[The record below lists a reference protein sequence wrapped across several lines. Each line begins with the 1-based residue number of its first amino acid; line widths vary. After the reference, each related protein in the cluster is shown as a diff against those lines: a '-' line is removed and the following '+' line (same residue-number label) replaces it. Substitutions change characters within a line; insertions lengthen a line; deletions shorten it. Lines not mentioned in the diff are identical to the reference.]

1 MTPYQ
6 TEQFETL
13 DMIRRKLSCLPD
25 REIGK
30 LKAMIS
36 DYLAFRQETDA
47 FLKTCFGEMCTIQC
61 YRNDLSACCSK
72 DGIITFFADMII
84 NALVSDKQ
92 EISRLFEVLMQPDY
106 GFRCVYLG
114 EHGCLWKIKPIVCE
128 MFLCDSAQDKVFGQN
143 PELKEKWDALKQQ
156 QKQYT
161 WPDKPV
167 LFDMLEEYF
176 LDIGCS
182 SPLMYLHNSPG
193 LLRIKQQRKTENK

>member
-36 DYLAFRQETDA
+36 DYLAFRQETDV

-84 NALVSDKQ
+84 NALMSDKQ
-92 EISRLFEVLMQPDY
+92 EISRLFDVLMQPDY

-128 MFLCDSAQDKVFGQN
+128 MFLCDSAQDKVFGQH

-156 QKQYT
+156 QKRYT

-193 LLRIKQQRKTENK
+193 LLRIKQQRKTENR

>member
-1 MTPYQ
+1 
-6 TEQFETL
+6 
-13 DMIRRKLSCLPD
+13 MIRRKLSCLPD

-36 DYLAFRQETDA
+36 DYLAFRQETDV

-84 NALVSDKQ
+84 NALMSDKQ
-92 EISRLFEVLMQPDY
+92 EISRLFDVLMQPDY

-128 MFLCDSAQDKVFGQN
+128 MFLCDSAQDKVFGQH

-156 QKQYT
+156 QKRYT

-193 LLRIKQQRKTENK
+193 LLRIKQQRKTENR